1 MSKKIRWGIISA
13 ARIAE
18 SAVIPA
24 IHASSNGEVAAVASR
39 DRAKGEA
46 YAKRNNIPKVYSS
59 YEELLADPEIDAV
72 YNPLPN
78 GLHGEWS
85 IKAAQAGKHILCEK
99 PLASNA
105 AEAEA
110 MVAAAKEAN
119 VLLAEAFMYR
129 FNPQIQK
136 VKQMIAQG
144 AIGKVNRV
152 NAVFSFAMSDDTEDI
167 RLDKSLAGGSL
178 MDVGCYCIDS
188 TRYLLGEEPLEVKAF
203 SDMAS
208 TKSGVDES
216 MVGIMRFPSGALAH
230 FDCGFRTFFTQTFE
244 IRGTGGRIYLERAY
258 VPLRPDA
265 NADVTIRYWKG
276 QVGSEDSGYQE
287 IKVDKPDQYVLMVED
302 FADSI
307 LNNRPMKFP
316 VEDSVNQMKAIDML
330 YASLG

>member
-24 IHASSNGEVAAVASR
+24 IHASSNGDVVAVASR
-39 DRAKGEA
+39 DLAKGQT
-46 YAKRNNIPKVYSS
+46 YAQRNKIPKVYGS

-85 IKAAQAGKHILCEK
+85 IKAAKAGKHILCEK

-129 FNPQIQK
+129 FHPQIQK

-144 AIGKVNRV
+144 AIGKVNIA
-152 NAVFSFAMSDDTEDI
+152 NASFTFAMPAGTEDI

-178 MDVGCYCIDS
+178 MDVGCYCVNA
-188 TRYLLGEEPLEVKAF
+188 TRYLLGEEPVEVKAF

-244 IRGTGGRIYLERAY
+244 IRGDGGRIYLERAY
-258 VPLRPDA
+258 VPHRPDDT
-265 NADVTIRYWKG
+265 DVIIRHWKG

-302 FADSI
+302 FGDAI

-316 VEDSVNQMKAIDML
+316 PEDAVAQMRAIDML

>member
-24 IHASSNGEVAAVASR
+24 IQASSNGELLAVASR
-39 DRAKGEA
+39 DKAKGEA
-46 YAKRNNIPKVYSS
+46 FAKRNNIPKVYSS

-72 YNPLPN
+72 YIPLPN

-110 MVAAAKEAN
+110 MAAAAKEAN

-136 VKQMIAQG
+136 VKQMIADG
-144 AIGKVNRV
+144 AIGKVNMV
-152 NAVFSFAMSDDTEDI
+152 NASFSFAMDGDTDI

-203 SDMAS
+203 ADIGA
-208 TKSGVDES
+208 KSGVDET
-216 MVGIMRFPSGALAH
+216 MVGLMRFPSGALAH

-244 IRGTGGRIYLERAY
+244 LRGTDGRIYLERAY

-265 NADVTIRYWKG
+265 SADVIIRYWKG
-276 QVGSEDSGYQE
+276 QVGSEGSSYE
-287 IKVDKPDQYVLMVED
+287 VIKVEKPDQYVLMVED

-316 VEDSVNQMKAIDML
+316 IEDSIAQMRAIDML
-330 YASLG
+330 YASLK

>member
-39 DRAKGEA
+39 DLAKGQA
-46 YAKRNNIPKVYSS
+46 YAQRNNIPKVYSS
-59 YEELLADPEIDAV
+59 YEELLADPDIDAV

-78 GLHGEWS
+78 GLHAEWS
-85 IKAAQAGKHILCEK
+85 IKAAQAGKHVLCEK

-105 AEAEA
+105 AEAEE
-110 MVAAAKEAN
+110 MAAAAREAN

-129 FNPQIQK
+129 FNPQIQQ
-136 VKQMIAQG
+136 VKQMIAEG
-144 AIGKVNRV
+144 AVGKVNMV
-152 NAVFSFAMSDDTEDI
+152 NAVFSFAMPQETEDI

-203 SDMAS
+203 ADIGA
-208 TKSGVDES
+208 KSGVDET
-216 MVGIMRFPSGALAH
+216 MVGVMRFPSGALAH

-244 IRGTGGRIYLERAY
+244 IRGDGGRIYLERAY
-258 VPLRPDA
+258 VPHRPDA
-265 NADVTIRYWKG
+265 NADVTIRYWRG

-287 IKVDKPDQYVLMVED
+287 IKVEKPDQYVLMVED
-302 FADSI
+302 FADAI

-316 VEDSVNQMKAIDML
+316 IEDSIAQMRAIDML
-330 YASLG
+330 YASLK